1 MYFEGILPRDHPKNT
16 RFAINFF
23 TLCGLGGLTVIL
35 REHYE
40 KKMKKEASADTDS
53 DTSSSSSSSSDS
65 GDSSTSSDSEDSS
78 SSSSDSE

>member
-1 MYFEGILPRDHPKNT
+1 MYFEGLLPRDHPKNT

-35 REHYE
+35 REDYE
-40 KKMKKEASADTDS
+40 KKMKKESGAGD
-53 DTSSSSSSSSDS
+53 DTSSSSSSSSSDS
-65 GDSSTSSDSEDSS
+65 DDSSDSSS

>member
-1 MYFEGILPRDHPKNT
+1 MHFEGLLPRDHPKNT

-40 KKMKKEASADTDS
+40 KKMKEEAEAQSDTSSSSSSDSDSSSTDS
-53 DTSSSSSSSSDS
+53 DDSSSSSSSSDS
-65 GDSSTSSDSEDSS
+65 E
-78 SSSSDSE
+78 